1 MLFYGYKKN
10 SNPNKNV
17 SLMLVFRSQKITKR
31 EPKLMSG
38 ERSVIAGS

>member
-10 SNPNKNV
+10 NNPKKNV
-17 SLMLVFRSQKITKR
+17 SVMSVFGSQKNTKR
-31 EPKLMSG
+31 EPKLTLG